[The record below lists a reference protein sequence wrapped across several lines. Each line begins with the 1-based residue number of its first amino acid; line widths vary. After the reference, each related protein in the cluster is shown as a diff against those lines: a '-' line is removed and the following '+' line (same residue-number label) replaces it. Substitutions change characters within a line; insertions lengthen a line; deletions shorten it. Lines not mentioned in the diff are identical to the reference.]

1 MTRIASLF
9 ALPSLAL
16 AFTLARP
23 TALSATPWDADA
35 APPLDAAARALGA
48 QPWTW
53 EPLPDAEAVCLDGSQ
68 YGVVTCVGAG
78 PIKTTYINIQGGGC
92 ESRGAA
98 RRGAAWRNA
107 ARRGAARR
115 GATWRSAALCG
126 SARPKLQ
133 RRRTFVAHLM
143 RLPAFTWRRRPHR
156 ARLVFL
162 CAQGATTRRTASAAL
177 SLRSAPRRRGPGT
190 PRSRAARRRR
200 VWRT

>member
-92 ESRGAA
+92 ESRPRRLVACAGAHSLA
-98 RRGAAWRNA
+98 KSAAW
-107 ARRGAARR
+107 RGAARR
-115 GATWRSAALCG
+115 GVAQRGAARRCAAVSALSSSG
-126 SARPKLQ
+126 
-133 RRRTFVAHLM
+133 VAHL
-143 RLPAFTWRRRPHR
+143 
-156 ARLVFL
+156 
-162 CAQGATTRRTASAAL
+162 
-177 SLRSAPRRRGPGT
+177 
-190 PRSRAARRRR
+190 
-200 VWRT
+200 